1 MQVILCSY
9 FKLIMIIQF
18 IGVVMMKLSG
28 NTILITGG
36 ASGIGLA
43 FAEQFLKEGNEVIVV
58 GRREEKLAEA
68 KKRFPTLHTRVCD
81 VSIEEER
88 IELSEWVTK
97 EFPQINVLVN
107 NAGIQQ
113 RVNLLN
119 ASNDWKYY
127 QNELAINVEGPIHL
141 TMLLI
146 PHFLKQKE
154 ATVINITSGLAIQP
168 GVWVPIYSATKAAM
182 HSFTIT
188 LRQQLE
194 NTGVEVIEVLPPAVN
209 TDLGGAGLHTF
220 GAPLNDF
227 IASIFNGLKNNKIEI
242 GYGGTEERLTAP
254 KEQLE
259 QGIKNAWQNF
269 LKNNSDF
276 LN

>member
-1 MQVILCSY
+1 
-9 FKLIMIIQF
+9 
-18 IGVVMMKLSG
+18 MKLTG

-43 FAEQFLKEGNEVIVV
+43 FAEQFLKEGNTVIVV

-68 KKRFPTLHTRVCD
+68 KEKFPSLHTRVCD
-81 VSIEEER
+81 VAKEEER
-88 IELSEWVTK
+88 IQLYEWAVK
-97 EFPQINVLVN
+97 EFPELNVVVN

-119 ASNDWKYY
+119 AQNDWNYY

-141 TMLLI
+141 SMLFI
-146 PHFLKQKE
+146 PHLVKQE
-154 ATVINITSGLAIQP
+154 RATILNITSGLAIQP

-188 LRQQLE
+188 LREQLE
-194 NTGVEVIEVLPPAVN
+194 NTSVEVVEVLPPAVN

-227 IASIFNGLKNNKIEI
+227 IASIFDGLREKKLEI
-242 GYGGTEERLTAP
+242 GYGGTEERLTAS
-254 KEQLE
+254 KEVIE
-259 QGIKNAWQNF
+259 QGVKNAWQNF
-269 LKNNSDF
+269 LNNNPDF
-276 LN
+276 TN

>member
-1 MQVILCSY
+1 MVT
-9 FKLIMIIQF
+9 
-18 IGVVMMKLSG
+18 MKLSG

-68 KKRFPTLHTRVCD
+68 KRKYPQLHTKVCD
-81 VSIEEER
+81 VSVEQDR
-88 IELSEWVTK
+88 IQLYEWVIK
-97 EFPQINVLVN
+97 EFPQINVFVN

-119 ASNDWKYY
+119 AKNDWRFY

-141 TMLLI
+141 SMLLL
-146 PHFLKQKE
+146 PHLTKQKE
-154 ATVINITSGLAIQP
+154 ATIINITSGLAIQP

-182 HSFTIT
+182 HSFTVT

-194 NTGVEVIEVLPPAVN
+194 NTSVEVVEVLPPAVN
-209 TDLGGAGLHTF
+209 TDLGGVGLHTF

-227 IASIFNGLKNNKIEI
+227 IAGIFDGLRNQKSEI
-242 GYGGTEERLTAP
+242 GYGGTEKRLTAT
-254 KEQLE
+254 KEEIE
-259 QGIKNAWQNF
+259 QGMKNAWQNF
-269 LKNNSDF
+269 LKNNPDF
-276 LN
+276 